1 MYFPDY
7 YKTVVNIDEEEIRYY
22 RYCIGLNLWRYI
34 FSSQH
39 AADLVKSR
47 LKSQGQI
54 TDIFLD
60 NSYGFE
66 FKRNRKVY

>member
-7 YKTVVNIDEEEIRYY
+7 YKTVVNIDGEEIRYY

-34 FSSQH
+34 FSSQRD
-39 AADLVKSR
+39 ANLVKKR
-47 LKSQGQI
+47 LESQGQI
-54 TDIFLD
+54 TNIFLD

-66 FKRNRKVY
+66 FKRNREI

>member
-7 YKTVVNIDEEEIRYY
+7 YKTVVNIDGEEIRYY

-34 FSSQH
+34 FSSQRD
-39 AADLVKSR
+39 ANLVKKR
-47 LKSQGQI
+47 LESQGQI
-54 TDIFLD
+54 TDLFLN

-66 FKRNRKVY
+66 FKRNREI